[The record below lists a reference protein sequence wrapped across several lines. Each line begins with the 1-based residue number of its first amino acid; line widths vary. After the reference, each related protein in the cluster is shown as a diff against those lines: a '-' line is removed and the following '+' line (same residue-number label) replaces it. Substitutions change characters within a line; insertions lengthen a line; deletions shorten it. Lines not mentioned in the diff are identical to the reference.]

1 MLVALVL
8 VVAAVG
14 VEAATAIEPVRHKW
28 TRSEIMD
35 ANGLYLLEWKVDHK
49 DIVFTVTVNT
59 RGFIGLGFSHKS
71 ERMSGSDLVLAWVD
85 DRTGKPSVLVS
96 LLNFNYFIPDFV
108 YHKQGHPITKS
119 KFCKLKIQLKF
130 VVYFI
135 FKAAESTVPCLKY
148 ILLCAF

>member
-1 MLVALVL
+1 MCRVCKVRAPSETIDMGKLSNYLPMLVALVL

-85 DRTGKPSVLVS
+85 DRTGKPSVL
-96 LLNFNYFIPDFV
+96 LNRPFPV
-108 YHKQGHPITKS
+108 
-119 KFCKLKIQLKF
+119 
-130 VVYFI
+130 
-135 FKAAESTVPCLKY
+135 
-148 ILLCAF
+148 

>member
-1 MLVALVL
+1 MPRATMLPMLLLSLCGKGKVRAPSETIDMGKLSNYLPMLVALVL

-85 DRTGKPSVLVS
+85 DRTGKPSVLTR
-96 LLNFNYFIPDFV
+96 
-108 YHKQGHPITKS
+108 ITH
-119 KFCKLKIQLKF
+119 Q
-130 VVYFI
+130 
-135 FKAAESTVPCLKY
+135 
-148 ILLCAF
+148 

>member
-1 MLVALVL
+1 MGKLSNYLPVLVALV
-8 VVAAVG
+8 VVLAAVG
-14 VEAATAIEPVRHKW
+14 VETGTAIEPVRHKW

-96 LLNFNYFIPDFV
+96 FLNFVLF
-108 YHKQGHPITKS
+108 
-119 KFCKLKIQLKF
+119 
-130 VVYFI
+130 
-135 FKAAESTVPCLKY
+135 
-148 ILLCAF
+148 